1 VSLGVVCGGYLL
13 SRRDYTGATWPYGT
27 QDVLREQ
34 QQQQKERK
42 EKNKSITGQRKTVRE
57 MNE

>member
-1 VSLGVVCGGYLL
+1 VIIPEQHGHTAH
-13 SRRDYTGATWPYGT
+13 RH
-27 QDVLREQ
+27 VLREQ

-42 EKNKSITGQRKTVRE
+42 EKYKSITGQRKTVRE